1 MPSPQ
6 NPSQAS
12 LQRIVW
18 LASFPKSGNTW
29 TRVFLANYFM
39 PPGQAPDINT
49 LYRFTTADVRQDF
62 FDRVNGSPFVAR
74 DFNHWLKTRSGVLRA
89 IAASKPGHHFVKT
102 HCQVRRI
109 GDVDLILPEVTA
121 AAIYVMRNPFDLV
134 LSYARHLGESVD
146 QTITRMAN
154 AEAINGGETGVLEVI
169 GRWDQHVASWVD
181 APGLKPHVMRYE
193 DMVTD
198 TERTFRGLFTFLRV
212 PVDDAR
218 LARAIDAASFDSL
231 QKQEREKGFRERP
244 PGMKQFFATG
254 RAGGWRERLAPAQ
267 VARIRAEFLPALER
281 HYPEMLD
288 ETAAVAAGA

>member
-1 MPSPQ
+1 MPPQSP
-6 NPSQAS
+6 S

-18 LASFPKSGNTW
+18 LSSFPKSGNTW

-39 PPGQAPDINT
+39 PPGQAPDINA

-62 FDRVNGSPFVAR
+62 FDRVNGGPFVAR
-74 DFNHWLKTRSGVLRA
+74 DFQHWLTTRPKVLRA

-121 AAIYVMRNPFDLV
+121 SAIYVMRNPFDLA
-134 LSYARHLGESVD
+134 LSYARHLGEEID
-146 QTITRMAN
+146 QTIARMAN
-154 AEAINGGETGVLEVI
+154 AEAINGGESGVLEFI

-193 DMVTD
+193 DMVAD
-198 TERTFRGLFTFLRV
+198 TERAFRGLFAFLRA

-254 RAGGWRERLAPAQ
+254 RAGGWRQRLTPAQ
-267 VARIRAEFLPALER
+267 VARIRAEFLAALER
-281 HYPEMLD
+281 HYPEMLE
-288 ETAAVAAGA
+288 ETADAAAGT

>member
-1 MPSPQ
+1 M
-6 NPSQAS
+6 AS

-49 LYRFTTADVRQDF
+49 LYRFTTADIRQDF
-62 FDRVNGSPFVAR
+62 FDRVNGGPFVAR
-74 DFNHWLKTRSGVLRA
+74 DFMHWLETRPKVLRA

-109 GDVDLILPEVTA
+109 AGHDLILPEVTA

-134 LSYARHLGESVD
+134 LSYARHLSEPVD
-146 QTITRMAN
+146 DAITRMAN
-154 AEAINGGETGVLEVI
+154 REAMNTSASRVFEFI
-169 GRWDQHVASWVD
+169 GRWDEHIASWVE
-181 APGLKPHVMRYE
+181 APGLQRHVMRYE
-193 DMVTD
+193 DMVAD
-198 TERTFRGLFTFLRV
+198 AEHAFRGLFAFLRT
-212 PVDDAR
+212 PVQDGQLR
-218 LARAIDAASFDSL
+218 RAIRAASFDAL

-244 PGMKQFFATG
+244 LGMKQFFATG
-254 RAGGWRERLAPAQ
+254 RAGGWRKALTPVQ

-288 ETAAVAAGA
+288 EIAEVARA